1 MIQNNEKRIGC
12 PLPSMGEKE
21 ENMKIDIT
29 ASIETDSDSD
39 KCYIRMKTD
48 YESNAVCVG
57 LKKIIRSI
65 RVIPEAG
72 CGLISID
79 IKEDICK

>member
-1 MIQNNEKRIGC
+1 M
-12 PLPSMGEKE
+12 
-21 ENMKIDIT
+21 
-29 ASIETDSDSD
+29 DSDSD

-48 YESNAVCVG
+48 YESNVVCVA
-57 LKKIIRSI
+57 LKKTVRSV

-79 IKEDICK
+79 IREDICE